1 MRKAMQSKAK
11 QYNAQQCK
19 ARNRSISDQVRQ
31 HSSHSILVCMGD
43 EPRQYDGSRSM
54 PSVRRPTKGG
64 GKAYPSGDKPDEART
79 ETTSKANPKGYKAN
93 VNAGGS
99 KGTKGDGK
107 RSRDGA
113 AEDEE
118 QVLLRGKR
126 KRARKHESYKLLVR
140 EHLQALLWYKLQ
152 VQKIGDNDWIAQ
164 ALNGARKLHQDM
176 HLTASEEEKK
186 AQVRQQ
192 MKLVEKMK
200 LIAEEQHSKL
210 ERAME
215 KMNTLMS
222 YSFVD
227 FSSSSEDECSPKEE
241 AQTSTAV
248 DGRTSTRH

>member
-1 MRKAMQSKAK
+1 MQSKAK

-54 PSVRRPTKGG
+54 PSVLRPTKGG

-118 QVLLRGKR
+118 
-126 KRARKHESYKLLVR
+126 
-140 EHLQALLWYKLQ
+140 
-152 VQKIGDNDWIAQ
+152 
-164 ALNGARKLHQDM
+164 
-176 HLTASEEEKK
+176 
-186 AQVRQQ
+186 
-192 MKLVEKMK
+192 
-200 LIAEEQHSKL
+200 
-210 ERAME
+210 ME
-215 KMNTLMS
+215 KMNTLMP